1 MELVLELTN
10 PSTSSLASVFLLQ
23 RTRHLIATH
32 DRSPADLAA
41 EVEEV
46 REVRYAAHEGRP
58 AWHQHLPALLI
69 GLEEYS
75 SAQKFAD
82 QLMEES
88 SKNSEARN
96 LLFAIK
102 SAVGDPT
109 IIDQLPKYAKIID
122 EEILSETILKLSRKL
137 KGQKTVEDLFA
148 GLPRSLDKQPD
159 FIAAKCVL
167 NCSVYLSYSR

>member
-58 AWHQHLPALLI
+58 AWHQHLPALLSRTQLVVQALLYLTAI
-69 GLEEYS
+69 RSEE
-75 SAQKFAD
+75 A
-82 QLMEES
+82 
-88 SKNSEARN
+88 
-96 LLFAIK
+96 
-102 SAVGDPT
+102 
-109 IIDQLPKYAKIID
+109 
-122 EEILSETILKLSRKL
+122 
-137 KGQKTVEDLFA
+137 EDLA
-148 GLPRSLDKQPD
+148 CEGR
-159 FIAAKCVL
+159 I
-167 NCSVYLSYSR
+167 YTSRTP